1 MALPWLLKRIHITDK
16 KIGTENC
23 LSSLKQRIADP
34 LIDMKSN
41 LALMEELM
49 ATLNSG
55 HSKAA
60 QANLIEK
67 YSDESIIKEA
77 EARMAKLFQLIE

>member
-1 MALPWLLKRIHITDK
+1 
-16 KIGTENC
+16 
-23 LSSLKQRIADP
+23 
-34 LIDMKSN
+34 
-41 LALMEELM
+41 MEELM

-67 YSDESIIKEA
+67 NSDESIIKEA
-77 EARMAKLFQLIE
+77 EARMAKLFQLIENVNDVLNVQLKNMDAD